1 MKDGLDVSLLESQA
15 KIVKG
20 LAKVA
25 IFSSL
30 TSVIVLVHGFIIPD
44 PVIFLS
50 IVLIPIAI
58 VMADNSIENMY
69 QKKIEYLLNDLQA
82 KEFSDKEIMDNSSDK
97 KASNYPNSEYLRVR
111 GGDEKGPAFGKSDKN
126 FSTHGK
132 RIDAMTNRDYD
143 DIESISTDT
152 ENMIRDADNI
162 QSEISAK
169 QWQQSESMDSDLI
182 EAGVDNLGDLIK
194 TGWFE
199 KNKRDGAVKQLYEN
213 NEGNQI

>member
-58 VMADNSIENMY
+58 VIAGNTIENMY

>member
-25 IFSSL
+25 IFSSV

-50 IVLIPIAI
+50 IVLIPIAF
-58 VMADNSIENMY
+58 VMADNSIDNMY
-69 QKKIEYLLNDLQA
+69 QKKIEYLLNDLQLR
-82 KEFSDKEIMDNSSDK
+82 EFSDKEIMDNSSDK
-97 KASNYPNSEYLRVR
+97 KTSNYPNSEYLRVR

-162 QSEISAK
+162 QSEVSAK

-182 EAGVDNLGDLIK
+182 EAGVENLGDLIK

-199 KNKRDGAVKQLYEN
+199 KNKQDDAVKQLYEN

>member
-25 IFSSL
+25 IFSSV

-50 IVLIPIAI
+50 IVLIPIAF
-58 VMADNSIENMY
+58 VMADNLIDNMY
-69 QKKIEYLLNDLQA
+69 QKKIEYLLNDLQLR
-82 KEFSDKEIMDNSSDK
+82 EFSDKEIMDNSSDK
-97 KASNYPNSEYLRVR
+97 KTSNYPNSEYLRVR

-162 QSEISAK
+162 QSEVSAK

-182 EAGVDNLGDLIK
+182 EAGVENLGDLIK

-199 KNKRDGAVKQLYEN
+199 KNKQDDAVKQLYEN

>member
-25 IFSSL
+25 IFSSV

-50 IVLIPIAI
+50 IVLIPITI
-58 VMADNSIENMY
+58 VIADNTIENMY

-82 KEFSDKEIMDNSSDK
+82 REFSDKEIMDNSIDK

-126 FSTHGK
+126 FSTHRK

-182 EAGVDNLGDLIK
+182 EAGVENLGDLIK

-199 KNKRDGAVKQLYEN
+199 KNKRDDAVKQLYEN

>member
-82 KEFSDKEIMDNSSDK
+82 REFSDKEIMDNSSDK
-97 KASNYPNSEYLRVR
+97 KTSNYPNSEYLRVR

>member
-97 KASNYPNSEYLRVR
+97 KTSNYPNSEYLRVR

>member
-25 IFSSL
+25 IFSSV
-30 TSVIVLVHGFIIPD
+30 TSVIVLVHGLIIPD

-58 VMADNSIENMY
+58 VMSDNTIENMY
-69 QKKIEYLLNDLQA
+69 QKRIEYLLNDLQSR
-82 KEFSDKEIMDNSSDK
+82 EFSDKEMIDTSGDK
-97 KASNYPNSEYLRVR
+97 EGSNYPNSEYLRVR

-132 RIDAMTNRDYD
+132 RIDAMANLDYD
-143 DIESISTDT
+143 DIESVSTDT

-169 QWQQSESMDSDLI
+169 QWQQSESMDNDLI
-182 EAGVDNLGDLIK
+182 EAGVEKLGDLIK
-194 TGWFE
+194 AGWFE
-199 KNKRDGAVKQLYEN
+199 KNKQDGAVEQLYEN
-213 NEGNQI
+213 YEGNQI

>member
-25 IFSSL
+25 IFSSV

-50 IVLIPIAI
+50 IVLIPITI
-58 VMADNSIENMY
+58 VIADNTIENMY

-82 KEFSDKEIMDNSSDK
+82 REFSDKEIMDNSIDK
-97 KASNYPNSEYLRVR
+97 KASSYPNSEYLRVR

-126 FSTHGK
+126 FSTHRK

-182 EAGVDNLGDLIK
+182 EAGVENLGDLIK

-199 KNKRDGAVKQLYEN
+199 KNKRDDAVKQLYEN

>member
-25 IFSSL
+25 IFSSA

-58 VMADNSIENMY
+58 VIADNTIENMY

-82 KEFSDKEIMDNSSDK
+82 REFSDKEIMDNSSDK
-97 KASNYPNSEYLRVR
+97 KTSNYPNSEYLRVR

>member
-58 VMADNSIENMY
+58 VIADNTIENMY

>member
-25 IFSSL
+25 IFSSV

-82 KEFSDKEIMDNSSDK
+82 REFSDKEIMDNSSDK

-199 KNKRDGAVKQLYEN
+199 KNKRDDAVKQLYEN

>member
-25 IFSSL
+25 IFSSV

-58 VMADNSIENMY
+58 VIADNTIENMY

-82 KEFSDKEIMDNSSDK
+82 REFSDKEIMDNSSDK
-97 KASNYPNSEYLRVR
+97 KTSNYPNSEYLRVR